1 MEENTMVP
9 PLLVTLKS
17 LECAA
22 LYKTASNLLHYS
34 YIILNL
40 WYFSYSV
47 TRTHFQSYTRTALD
61 FDFFKALW
69 RTRTHVHTHTSV
81 NVFIKPGNVVCFE
94 KMQKE
99 ESREQSISY
108 CDRGMWLMDLLC
120 VKERKRKAKART
132 SLSQFDFLQRPRST
146 LSCESERVYI
156 YIPLRWNVY
165 AVISWSQFLQTIF

>member
-47 TRTHFQSYTRTALD
+47 TRVRTN
-61 FDFFKALW
+61 K
-69 RTRTHVHTHTSV
+69 HTHTHTNV
-81 NVFIKPGNVVCFE
+81 NVFIKPGNLICFE

-156 YIPLRWNVY
+156 YIHRYVETYRL
-165 AVISWSQFLQTIF
+165 